1 MSRTLALATFAA
13 LALSSVV
20 SLAQSTL
27 DSIPQA
33 MAILAKDP
41 AAAATILEAVTTR
54 EPGNAR
60 AWRLLGTARQQ
71 AKQLDAALAAYT
83 KAIALGPDPT
93 STYNVAVV
101 HALKGSTDAA
111 FEWLARA
118 RTARADM
125 SVIAVDANLKAL
137 RNDPRFARLLP
148 SPEDFRDPFVEPTK
162 VIHEW
167 TGEAAN
173 DQFGWIARAIGDVDG
188 DAISDVVVSAPTHAT
203 GGAAAG
209 RLYVYSA
216 RSGRLLWK
224 ADGSAGHRLG
234 NNVEAAGD
242 LNKDGTPD
250 VVASGGGIVFVYSG
264 RDGAVLRTFKSP
276 GEWPLRATAGAGDV
290 NRDGYAD
297 IIAGTAPPST
307 NATGAAATASK
318 PLPGAAYVFSGK
330 DGSVLLTLTGER
342 DGDSFGSAVAAD
354 THGQRTLLIVG
365 AATAGSSRTGRVY
378 VYTAL
383 GARPAFVID
392 SDATGAALGAMFV
405 AAAGDVNGDGVTDAY
420 ASDFPN
426 QAKGPMTGRIY
437 VHSGKDGS
445 RLLTLTGETAGEG
458 FGTSPSAAGD
468 LDGDG
473 HADLAVG
480 AWQYAGAAVSGGR
493 IYIHSGRDGR
503 LLRTITCRIPG
514 DTLGFDS
521 VGIGDIDADGTG
533 DLLVT
538 SGYSGVN
545 GYHSGRVFIVSSGV
559 ARSR

>member
-1 MSRTLALATFAA
+1 MSRMFTLSTVAA
-13 LALSSVV
+13 LALSGIVA
-20 SLAQSTL
+20 LAQSTPPG
-27 DSIPQA
+27 IPQA
-33 MAILAKDP
+33 MAIMAKDP
-41 AAAATILEAVTTR
+41 AAAAAILEAVTTR
-54 EPGNAR
+54 EPANAR

-71 AKQLDAALAAYT
+71 AKQFDAAIAAYL

-93 STYNVAVV
+93 SSYNVAVV
-101 HALKGSTDAA
+101 HALEGRIDAA
-111 FEWLARA
+111 FDWLAKA
-118 RTARADM
+118 KAARADM

-137 RNDPRFARLLP
+137 RNDPRFATLRP
-148 SPEDFRDPFVEPTK
+148 APEDFRNPFVEPTR

-173 DQFGWIARAIGDVDG
+173 DQFGWIARAFGDVDG
-188 DAISDVVVSAPTHAT
+188 DGASDVVVSAPTHAT

-216 RSGRLLWK
+216 KSGRRLWK
-224 ADGSAGHRLG
+224 ADGGAGHRLG

-242 LNKDGTPD
+242 VDKDGTPD
-250 VVASGGGIVFVYSG
+250 VVASGGGMVHVYSG
-264 RDGAVLRTFKSP
+264 RDGAVLRTLKSP
-276 GEWPLRATAGAGDV
+276 GEWPLRSTAGAGDV

-297 IIAGTAPPST
+297 IIAGTMPPSA
-307 NATGAAATASK
+307 NAGATAAVAK
-318 PLPGAAYVFSGK
+318 PLPGAAYVFSGQ

-342 DGDSFGSAVAAD
+342 EGDAFGSAVAAD
-354 THGQRTLLIVG
+354 THGRQTLLIVG
-365 AATAGSSRTGRVY
+365 AATAGPSRTGRVY

-383 GARPAFVID
+383 GPKPAFVID

-420 ASDFPN
+420 ASDFLN
-426 QAKGPMTGRIY
+426 QAKGPSTGRIY

-458 FGTSPSAAGD
+458 FGTSPSTAGD

-503 LLRTITCRIPG
+503 LLGTITCRIPG

-521 VGIGDIDADGTG
+521 VGIGDVDADGTG

-545 GYHSGRVFIVSSGV
+545 GYRSGRVFVVSSGV
-559 ARSR
+559 QRRR